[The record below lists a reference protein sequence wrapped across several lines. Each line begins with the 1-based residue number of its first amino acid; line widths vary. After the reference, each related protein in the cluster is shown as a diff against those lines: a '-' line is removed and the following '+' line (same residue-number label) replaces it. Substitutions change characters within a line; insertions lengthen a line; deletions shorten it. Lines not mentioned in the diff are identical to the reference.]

1 MAGIRIEFSQFG
13 HFDYFEIIRS
23 YTSMSGIADAELPS
37 PLVSN
42 LKTMY
47 YIDTSIVDGESYY
60 YIARVFRDGV
70 SLNSSEVKVTATL
83 SDIYWQNVSALLHF
97 EGDNNSASFTDET
110 GRVWDR
116 LGDTKLSAVKSMFG
130 LSSLFLDGAS
140 SLSTGFSS
148 GFAYGTGDFTWEL
161 FANFNSLSGN
171 RYLIDHSSGLGNNG
185 TLSYYNN
192 TLRYYNPTTGVSGP
206 LYNTLIPL
214 EVNRWYHIAIVRLS
228 GVTTIYIDGIA
239 KASGNDLHNYNS
251 LELWLGRYAGGGG
264 TFFDGYIDELRITKG
279 VARYT
284 ENFTPPAEQFL
295 SN

>member
-1 MAGIRIEFSQFG
+1 MAGIRLEFSQFG

-23 YTSMSGIADAELPS
+23 DTTMSGLADSELPA
-37 PLVSN
+37 PIVSN

-70 SLNSSEVKVTATL
+70 SLNSSEVKVKAIP

-97 EGDNNSASFTDET
+97 DGDNNSTTFTDET
-110 GRVWDR
+110 GRIWNS
-116 LGDTKLSAVKSMFG
+116 LGNTKLSTVKSMFG

-140 SLSTGFSS
+140 SLSTAFSS

-161 FANFNSLSGN
+161 FINFNSVSGN
-171 RYLIDHSSGLGNNG
+171 RYVIDHSSGSGNGG

-192 TLRYYNPTTGVSGP
+192 TLRYYNPSTGISSP

-214 EVNRWYHIAIVRLS
+214 EVGRWYHIAIVRLS
-228 GVTTIYIDGIA
+228 EITTIYVDGIA
-239 KASGNDLHNYNS
+239 KASGSDLHNYNN
-251 LELWLGRYAGGGG
+251 LEVWLGRYAGGGE

-284 ENFTPPAEQFL
+284 ENFTPPANNF
-295 SN
+295 